1 MEGMLKVLVFCIIV
15 GMIFAMVFG
24 GYEELT
30 KTELEDCQFEA
41 VVEFK
46 YAEDGK
52 YDLLVVDSNDTTIEL
67 RVNTDEF
74 IEYQNGDTVTVLRKG
89 ARYKLMG
96 DKFTYEIIGRE
107 N

>member
-52 YDLLVVDSNDTTIEL
+52 YYQIKNNWWTFWDMYE
-67 RVNTDEF
+67 R
-74 IEYQNGDTVTVLRKG
+74 EYITEEQVE
-89 ARYKLMG
+89 Y
-96 DKFTYEIIGRE
+96 IRE
-107 N
+107 NHNKITIR